1 MPQEPKPNLTHE
13 PISTQSLT
21 AFNSPSS
28 PPWSRQLF
36 QDPTLHPIATPCRH
50 PKPTTE
56 DSLVAETLATDHT
69 ISAWQSLYRTGSPKN
84 TGELVSLLALGTGV
98 NGHADVA
105 HGGLL
110 ALILDEITGNVV
122 ELYRGEGMSG
132 YTASL
137 KIDFRRPVRTPGVL
151 LCRSWLERR
160 EGRKLWV
167 RGRVEDGE
175 GGLYAEGE
183 SLWVEVLKGRL

>member
-1 MPQEPKPNLTHE
+1 
-13 PISTQSLT
+13 
-21 AFNSPSS
+21 
-28 PPWSRQLF
+28 
-36 QDPTLHPIATPCRH
+36 
-50 PKPTTE
+50 
-56 DSLVAETLATDHT
+56 
-69 ISAWQSLYRTGSPKN
+69 
-84 TGELVSLLALGTGV
+84 
-98 NGHADVA
+98 
-105 HGGLL
+105 
-110 ALILDEITGNVV
+110 
-122 ELYRGEGMSG
+122 MSG

-167 RGRVEDGE
+167 KGRVEDGQ